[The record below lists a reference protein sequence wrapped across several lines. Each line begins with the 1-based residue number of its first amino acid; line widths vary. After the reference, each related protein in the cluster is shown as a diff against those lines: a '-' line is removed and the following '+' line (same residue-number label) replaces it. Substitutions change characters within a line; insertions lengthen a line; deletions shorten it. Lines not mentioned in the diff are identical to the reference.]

1 MQRWFLIGLLLLAV
15 YLTPAAAHAEP
26 SAEGMTILGIRQQDT
41 TGAGRPNVTIIDA
54 AFATERD
61 QVRVYDRG
69 QNMVASNDWRIATD
83 FTDDVWVFDVGADG
97 TAQLIITFQQT
108 DEGLVAELWDDRT
121 GDGRV
126 LHQIAPTLEL
136 LDSPFPTVRV
146 LARDGWWQRADRS
159 NFNLHLTV
167 DGPLRASFSAPAFL
181 EFLRHDGEPD
191 FTITVRDTTNSGRPD
206 WQWVDAWPKAPE
218 TSGPARLEAIQNVAD
233 DEYPI
238 TGRIFWY
245 LLGSGNQYNKDY
257 HVSPPPIKMD
267 WSTGQLAVVGEFV
280 ASRFNDE
287 VWFMYSQYRPTLTEA
302 VPASFE
308 SPFGFYDLA
317 QDDDGYPELQ
327 IRMVANPPR
336 NLYIADSN
344 DSWTQQIRY
353 SWDQDNTTTWD
364 YKLELFGQHPIETI
378 THLPDF
384 AVQMIAYEQLPQ
396 WVVERTWSS
405 DFVAVEQ
412 TPLPYWTSEGIY
424 ETPTDTSQ
432 MLAYNLGNTAEQP
445 QRSVDLPVGM
455 RHESTD
461 LAQTYQPY
469 LYFSPI
475 DRKLHLRHATQGA
488 WDLGD
493 AQALY
498 YANLNGDAYLDQWLW
513 LQNTGDADNYRTIS
527 RQLNVTDSHLIY
539 SDSAAEQ
546 VLLRAVTV
554 PPSLFETLPP
564 TNHAEWQQLGSQLD
578 QHQRDLDPHNLRAT
592 FDQFAGDLLTL
603 NGARLR
609 DFRFTDGGGF
619 RFVLTAL
626 PHFSPRGADAAL
638 FAGLASGEYLV
649 AYTDQLQITPLTP
662 PDLTLTLH
670 LAAQGDTLP
679 RLAPRGIELSNAGIA
694 DANGLTLY
702 VEAQQGEQRVP
713 VLEQRVGVHGME
725 QQWVALDW
733 QPTQQG
739 AWTIVARLFDQ
750 DQQQVAHTQ
759 QTVTLGATAATA
771 PAHILHLSSNT
782 GVWWQAPLLLLV
794 IGGVIALIFSR
805 LAPPARPTEHTP

>member
-1 MQRWFLIGLLLLAV
+1 MQRWFLIGLLLLAIH
-15 YLTPAAAHAEP
+15 LTPAAAHAERG
-26 SAEGMTILGIRQQDT
+26 ADGMRVFGVSQQDT
-41 TGAGRPNVTIIDA
+41 TGDGRPNVTIIDA

-69 QNMVASNDWRIATD
+69 QNMVASDDWRIATD

-108 DEGLVAELWDDRT
+108 DAGLVAELWDDRT

-126 LHQIAPTLEL
+126 LHQIEPTLEL

-146 LARDGWWQRADRS
+146 LAHDGWWQRADRS
-159 NFNLHLTV
+159 NFNLRLTV
-167 DGPLRASFSAPAFL
+167 DGPVRASFSAPAFIQ
-181 EFLRHDGEPD
+181 FLRHDGEPD
-191 FTITVRDTTNSGRPD
+191 FTIIVRDTTHSGRPD

-218 TSGPARLEAIQNVAD
+218 TSGPARLEAIQNVDD

-238 TGRIFWY
+238 TGSIFWY
-245 LLGSGNQYNKDY
+245 LLGSGGQYNKDY

-267 WSTGQLAVVGEFV
+267 WATGTLVVVSEFV
-280 ASRFNDE
+280 ASRFNDN
-287 VWFMYSQYRPTLTEA
+287 VWFMYSQYRPTPDEA

-308 SPFGFYDLA
+308 SPSGFYDLA
-317 QDDDGYPELQ
+317 QDNDGYPELQ
-327 IRMVANPPR
+327 VRMVANPPR
-336 NLYIADSN
+336 NLYIAGSN
-344 DSWTQQIRY
+344 DTWTQQIRY

-378 THLPDF
+378 TVLPDF
-384 AVQMIAYEQLPQ
+384 AVQMIPYEQLPQ
-396 WVVERTWSS
+396 WVVERDWSI
-405 DFVAVEQ
+405 DFVAMEN
-412 TPLPYWTSEGIY
+412 TNLPYWTSEGIY
-424 ETPTDTSQ
+424 ETPTNTRQ
-432 MLAYNLGNTAEQP
+432 MQDYILGNSAERP
-445 QRSVDLPVGM
+445 QRSVDLPLGV

-461 LAQTYQPY
+461 LEQTYQPH

-475 DRKLHLRHATQGA
+475 DGKLHLRHATQGA

-493 AQALY
+493 ASALY
-498 YANLNGDAYLDQWLW
+498 YANLDGDAYLDQWLW

-539 SDSAAEQ
+539 SDSAAAQ
-546 VLLRAVTV
+546 VLLRAVAV

-564 TNHAEWQQLGSQLD
+564 TNHAEWKRLGAKLAK
-578 QHQRDLDPHNLRAT
+578 HERELDPHDVRAK
-592 FDQFAGDLLTL
+592 FEQFTGDTLTL
-603 NGARLR
+603 NGAYLR
-609 DFRFTDGGGF
+609 DFRFTDADGF
-619 RFVLTAL
+619 RFVLTAT
-626 PHFSPRGADAAL
+626 PYFDPRGADATL
-638 FAGLASGEYLV
+638 FAGLAPGEYLV
-649 AYTDQLQITPLTP
+649 EYTDQLQITPLTP

-670 LAAQGDTLP
+670 LAAPGDTLP
-679 RLAPRGIELSNAGIA
+679 RLAPRGIELSNAGLA

-702 VEAQQGEQRVP
+702 VEAQQGEQRMP
-713 VLEQRVGVHGME
+713 VLEQRIGVHGMD

-733 QPTQQG
+733 QPTQLG

-759 QTVTLGATAATA
+759 QTVTLGANAATA
-771 PAHILHLSSNT
+771 PTHILHLSSNT

-794 IGGVIALIFSR
+794 IGGVIA
-805 LAPPARPTEHTP
+805 